1 MKVPR
6 QCLGRMNLGVI
17 WGPIYRLRRWA
28 VVGGDS
34 LTGGRR
40 TASLNTSGVC
50 MWSQN
55 VLIRSEVVGAHE
67 KKLKEMTWNCW
78 S

>member
-1 MKVPR
+1 
-6 QCLGRMNLGVI
+6 MNLGVI
-17 WGPIYRLRRWA
+17 WWPVYRLHRWA

-34 LTGGRR
+34 VTGGRR

-55 VLIRSEVVGAHE
+55 VLIRSDVVGAHE